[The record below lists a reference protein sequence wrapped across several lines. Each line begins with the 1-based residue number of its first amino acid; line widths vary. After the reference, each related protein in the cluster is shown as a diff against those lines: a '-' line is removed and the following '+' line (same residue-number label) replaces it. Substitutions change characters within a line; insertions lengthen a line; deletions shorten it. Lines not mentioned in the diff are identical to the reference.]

1 MGLVKK
7 HLKQTNHP
15 FSTLFCKDLSKP
27 MNQKQG
33 VSPKETD
40 PENQNQNQEQ

>member
-1 MGLVKK
+1 MGLIKK
-7 HLKQTNHP
+7 TPQTNESSI
-15 FSTLFCKDLSKP
+15 FDSVLQGFEQP